1 MTQSQPVDP
10 NALEIFGSNIAPPI
24 ILAASI
30 FSIFWGIL
38 NAIKIRQIT
47 MQDSAPIR
55 QALEE
60 AGVEVDEGEASPEGV
75 MGTDDDV
82 VKRSPTLILARINW
96 IGEQITSGAIR
107 FLN

>member
-1 MTQSQPVDP
+1 MGNSNINLFQKQQRLTYMTLSQPVDP
-10 NALEIFGSNIAPPI
+10 NDLVIFGSNLAPPI

-38 NAIKIRQIT
+38 NAIRIRQIT
-47 MQDSAPIR
+47 MQDPSPIK

-60 AGVEVDEGEASPEGV
+60 AGVEVDEGEASPDGV

-82 VKRSPTLILARINW
+82 V
-96 IGEQITSGAIR
+96 
-107 FLN
+107 